1 MGMPQRVEQS
11 GETALRR
18 VYSIEIEKMKMKT
31 LETRLLAGAFI
42 QPCFPCRKCNPTPS
56 SSLSF
61 KTRKKITV
69 ALSTATTA
77 TNNNNTEPQAQKK
90 KKNKRVFF
98 LDVNPLCYDGSKP
111 SLHSFARWLSL
122 FLSQVSHSDPVIAV
136 ISLSLSRLISL

>member
-1 MGMPQRVEQS
+1 
-11 GETALRR
+11 
-18 VYSIEIEKMKMKT
+18 MKMKT
-31 LETRLLAGAFI
+31 LETRLLAGASI

-77 TNNNNTEPQAQKK
+77 TNNNNTEPQAQKKK

-136 ISLSLSRLISL
+136 ISLSLSCLISL